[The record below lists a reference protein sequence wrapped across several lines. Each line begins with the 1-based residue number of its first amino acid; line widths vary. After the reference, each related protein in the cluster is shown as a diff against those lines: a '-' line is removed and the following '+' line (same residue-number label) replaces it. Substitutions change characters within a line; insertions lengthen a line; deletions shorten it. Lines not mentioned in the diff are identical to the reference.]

1 MKDAHFQALHHKIE
15 PLVFKIN
22 PKMFRYLYV
31 KVRAGE
37 ISTILRTLEKDWTS
51 LHLGYPFEPRFLDE
65 SFDNL
70 YRTEAR
76 MGTLTRTF
84 TVLAILI
91 ACLGLFGLASFMAEQ
106 RVREIGVRK
115 VLGATERDIFALLS
129 KEFAALILAA
139 NIFAWPAA
147 FFMMKTWLSGFAY
160 RIDLQLGFF
169 LTAAGVA
176 LATAMLSVSL
186 LTRRAARTEPA
197 AALRWN

>member
-1 MKDAHFQALHHKIE
+1 
-15 PLVFKIN
+15 
-22 PKMFRYLYV
+22 
-31 KVRAGE
+31 
-37 ISTILRTLEKDWTS
+37 
-51 LHLGYPFEPRFLDE
+51 
-65 SFDNL
+65 
-70 YRTEAR
+70 

-115 VLGATERDIFALLS
+115 VLGATERNIFALLS
-129 KEFAALILAA
+129 KDFAALILVA

-160 RIDLQLGFF
+160 RIDLQLVFF

-176 LATAMLSVSL
+176 LATAMLTVSL
-186 LTRRAARTEPA
+186 LTRRAARADPA